1 MFDDSFINIVYFESW
16 ITVYLIDK
24 IFYYQIKFK
33 KIYYFSLIIKD
44 EICVH
49 LTLYLFKK
57 KNRDLNFEISS
68 NWLVLIWT
76 NIDVE
81 AEYWK

>member
-1 MFDDSFINIVYFESW
+1 MCPFEIIAILKIN
-16 ITVYLIDK
+16 
-24 IFYYQIKFK
+24 K
-33 KIYYFSLIIKD
+33 K
-44 EICVH
+44 
-49 LTLYLFKK
+49 
-57 KNRDLNFEISS
+57 DLNLEISS